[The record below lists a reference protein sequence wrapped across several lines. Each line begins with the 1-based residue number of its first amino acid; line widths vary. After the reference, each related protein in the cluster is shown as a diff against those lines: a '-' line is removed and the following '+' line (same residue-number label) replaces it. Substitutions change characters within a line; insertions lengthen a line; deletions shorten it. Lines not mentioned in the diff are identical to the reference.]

1 MFDLLARTTCADNA
15 DQFARWFDQ
24 TMSERHPLVDWG
36 TERSRKWRRNFRGDA
51 ALTRESLDLLH
62 ELFPD
67 DRYYAAVTAPR
78 GLRPVARAYAVLSQ
92 QPKYGRE
99 YLPYLGVTEL
109 FWQGPANLWTALWGH
124 EHAAERLW
132 DLLPLAGE
140 YDGTWGPTADFEVVV
155 TDLEMRLYGNYDC
168 GLATTI
174 EDLSR
179 ALVLYRLKG
188 HARGFLAEHGLRAYL
203 CVRLALAG
211 LHPLLRAWGI
221 FDDLSSYIVGL
232 EQERISSDRRH
243 RQAIQHA
250 YRPHGPFNVGMFV
263 ENPFLHLLEWRPQ
276 QARRYA
282 ALALYSAYK

>member
-1 MFDLLARTTCADNA
+1 M
-15 DQFARWFDQ
+15 
-24 TMSERHPLVDWG
+24 
-36 TERSRKWRRNFRGDA
+36 
-51 ALTRESLDLLH
+51 TRESLDLLH